1 MWYNNKCTYYASENY
16 QVTGILLSFSK
27 NASAINC
34 AGSNLGYYRAIGF
47 SVMNVSNLWTLQ
59 SVSQL
64 LLSTIVVFPA
74 GILVSKILFTLCSSV
89 NQMYPLIISVR
100 YALYAFLFILVIIF
114 LTHTLAMLSIKR
126 WNIANNTRS
135 RE

>member
-1 MWYNNKCTYYASENY
+1 
-16 QVTGILLSFSK
+16 
-27 NASAINC
+27 
-34 AGSNLGYYRAIGF
+34 
-47 SVMNVSNLWTLQ
+47 MNVSNLWTLQ

-64 LLSTIVVFPA
+64 LLSIIFAFPA
-74 GILVSKILFTLCSSV
+74 SILVSMILFKLCSSA
-89 NQMYPLIISVR
+89 NQTYPLIISIR
-100 YALYAFLFILVIIF
+100 FALYAFLFILVIIF

>member
-1 MWYNNKCTYYASENY
+1 MIAFSL
-16 QVTGILLSFSK
+16 GMSFIILAIMSQ
-27 NASAINC
+27 NALMEQQRPITV
-34 AGSNLGYYRAIGF
+34 YRAIGF

-64 LLSTIVVFPA
+64 FLSTIVAFPA
-74 GILVSKILFTLCSSV
+74 GILVSKFLFTLCSSV